1 MWTHPINWIIQH
13 DPLLLFTLW
22 NLFNV
27 TAFRKWKIKWAQIEK
42 ISLVFGVCDEWFN
55 ELFYLEFIIERGLT
69 KEWKLINEFLGKI
82 MRIAIPWRNKI
93 VICRNVSQHFPP
105 SHLLYL
111 STWFLWNSISILK
124 RRRRRSSRSQSKRKK
139 DSEIR
144 EKLVKVLGFILGH
157 FLHLF
162 SILKR

>member
-1 MWTHPINWIIQH
+1 MDSSNKLNYTAWSSSIIYFMEFVQRNRIPKVKNKVSSNWKN
-13 DPLLLFTLW
+13 F
-22 NLFNV
+22 
-27 TAFRKWKIKWAQIEK
+27 
-42 ISLVFGVCDEWFN
+42 FGFWCVWDEWFN

-162 SILKR
+162 SFLKR